1 MTKLGNDKKS
11 EISNRNIYSSP
22 YPPHF
27 LALKGGL
34 WYFGC
39 HPSHWVSGGLAGIDM
54 VWRKGGVARKLGR
67 DEQHLHDAL
76 RWLGLSSRSMTE
88 AEASAW
94 EQAEAIKV
102 DTVLETRPR

>member
-1 MTKLGNDKKS
+1 
-11 EISNRNIYSSP
+11 
-22 YPPHF
+22 
-27 LALKGGL
+27 
-34 WYFGC
+34 
-39 HPSHWVSGGLAGIDM
+39 M

-102 DTVLETRPR
+102 DTVLETRPPTAVNGRLKCCQNRGIEPTQGRGVRTTHASTRGHMWMGARTRTHELIGANRS